1 MMKDKL
7 VYSKIKSTNAFKEL
21 KQEVEKSKKEDEAS
35 SISNIV
41 KEIDKVS
48 NVTVKKITKDMM

>member
-1 MMKDKL
+1 
-7 VYSKIKSTNAFKEL
+7 L
-21 KQEVEKSKKEDEAS
+21 KNEVNKSKKEDEAS
-35 SISNIV
+35 SLSNIT